1 MFQWLYERCSQT
13 VKKLSLELG
22 GNAAFIV
29 FESADLE
36 KAVQACTDSKFR
48 NGGQTCIC
56 ANRILVQDSIYD
68 QFCQKLEEKVKNIKM
83 GPPINSKNSQG
94 PLINKRAVG
103 KVSRHVDD
111 AIARG
116 GVLKIGGKVDRSLGP
131 LYFEPTLITEV
142 PSDALVHR
150 EETFGPLAAIT
161 R

>member
-36 KAVQACTDSKFR
+36 KAVQACADSKFR

-94 PLINKRAVG
+94 PLINKRAVE